1 MVLFFLAPII
11 CSQRHLNDDR
21 YRVPSSDGTVLTVS
35 VFSADP
41 SFMGAGTPAWDYI
54 QLSRGDSKEPFKGE
68 DFGAFGGSAEPVT
81 CTTNL
86 LHLPSTHD

>member
-1 MVLFFLAPII
+1 
-11 CSQRHLNDDR
+11 
-21 YRVPSSDGTVLTVS
+21 
-35 VFSADP
+35 
-41 SFMGAGTPAWDYI
+41 MGAGTPAWDYI

-86 LHLPSTHD
+86 LNLPSTHD